1 MHNGKQQAALSA
13 TSLIGFFIVRI
24 HFKCFFF
31 VHIYTRFFNIN
42 NGGILFNGNRLKYIL
57 QPLYIHISDKSRARV
72 VNIFRLYIFLRA
84 QPIFLGFGFGWAA
97 QLQRI
102 ASAMAEQSTMFVRSI
117 YMELNSA
124 SGRTEVVYFIII
136 IIRVYASGCG
146 TRAYLEIIFKKYVT
160 TLFYMH
166 TLAFNNSL

>member
-1 MHNGKQQAALSA
+1 MTTTTTTTTESINNYLMIVHWKCMRRIIIYKQSGSRKCAQWYAASSA
-13 TSLIGFFIVRI
+13 TSLIGFFIVLCVYI
-24 HFKCFFF
+24 SNAFFLY
-31 VHIYTRFFNIN
+31 IYTRFFNIN

-102 ASAMAEQSTMFVRSI
+102 ASASAEQSTTFVRSI
-117 YMELNSA
+117 YGIWN
-124 SGRTEVVYFIII
+124 
-136 IIRVYASGCG
+136 
-146 TRAYLEIIFKKYVT
+146 
-160 TLFYMH
+160 
-166 TLAFNNSL
+166 